1 MKGLKNMFY
10 FLLFMLL
17 AFAFGFFV
25 GMFFK
30 HSIDKEAIRTTV
42 DENRKLHR
50 ENMNLKKHEVIE
62 IVDHT
67 AEPKS
72 YFEPF

>member
-1 MKGLKNMFY
+1 MFSFALY
-10 FLLFMLL
+10 TI
-17 AFAFGFFV
+17 AVFAFGFFV

-30 HSIDKEAIRTTV
+30 HSIDKEAIRTAV

-50 ENMNLKKHEVIE
+50 ENVNLKKHEVIE

>member
-1 MKGLKNMFY
+1 MFNFALY
-10 FLLFMLL
+10 TI
-17 AFAFGFFV
+17 AVFAFGFFV

-50 ENMNLKKHEVIE
+50 ENVRLKKHEVIE